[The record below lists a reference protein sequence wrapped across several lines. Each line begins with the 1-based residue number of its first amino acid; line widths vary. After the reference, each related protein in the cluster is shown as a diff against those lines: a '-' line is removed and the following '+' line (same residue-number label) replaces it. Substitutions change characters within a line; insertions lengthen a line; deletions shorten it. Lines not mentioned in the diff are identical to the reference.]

1 MLSFEADVFFAILFL
16 ASKDSTNP
24 AAIFAEIPIV

>member
-1 MLSFEADVFFAILFL
+1 MLSFGSDVFLAILSL
-16 ASKDSTNP
+16 ASEDSTNP